1 MSFARR
7 LAKAHE
13 ETSVRILVRIALDL
27 ACVGKSVSVVCGWS
41 VWVLGAAI
49 VKTLLSSK
57 TNRMRDGSAS
67 SQIEGAARNWRLGC
81 VSKRDI
87 FVLNSG
93 SVGGFLLL
101 GVALVVVSATRRCAA
116 GVSA

>member
-67 SQIEGAARNWRLGC
+67 SQIEGCCTKL
-81 VSKRDI
+81 
-87 FVLNSG
+87 
-93 SVGGFLLL
+93 
-101 GVALVVVSATRRCAA
+101 ATWVRIKTGYLRPEFR
-116 GVSA
+116 